1 MVSLHL
7 ASHLTRRIRLEQS
20 GHSLQSTHVE
30 NGVPQSVSTCS
41 SQWVQAARDGFEM
54 LVVRLQLALETWRSC
69 KRSRSPFT
77 FIADNLKSGLMR
89 ASTGFLWLTR
99 FNEYGDELE

>member
-69 KRSRSPFT
+69 KR